1 VVVGVVVL
9 VVVVLVVVVVVE
21 VVLATLFTP
30 KPLIGFEEDR
40 LAGPVVVS
48 VAGLV
53 VMGGP
58 VTKAV
63 VCIKQWAGMCRKL
76 RGIMRPLWGL
86 TGGMV
91 VLVLEG
97 MVW

>member
-1 VVVGVVVL
+1 VVVEAVVL
-9 VVVVLVVVVVVE
+9 VVVVLVVVE

-53 VMGGP
+53 ILGGP

-86 TGGMV
+86 MGGMV
-91 VLVLEG
+91 VLVLGG

>member
-1 VVVGVVVL
+1 VVVEAVVL
-9 VVVVLVVVVVVE
+9 VVVVLVVVE

-48 VAGLV
+48 VAELV
-53 VMGGP
+53 IMGGP

-86 TGGMV
+86 MGGMV
-91 VLVLEG
+91 VLVLG
-97 MVW
+97 VMVW

>member
-1 VVVGVVVL
+1 VVVEAVVL
-9 VVVVLVVVVVVE
+9 VVVVLVVVE

-48 VAGLV
+48 VAELV
-53 VMGGP
+53 IMGGP

-76 RGIMRPLWGL
+76 RGITRPLWGL
-86 TGGMV
+86 MGGMV